1 MSDQELQK
9 QVQELMDIKACQE
22 LVARYGRTQDWLDT
36 PGQDSCFWPD
46 AEIDFGFFEGN
57 GADWVKTVMPHEQ
70 EALRR
75 WHMST
80 NVMIKVDGNQATGEC
95 YGIAVGT
102 SKDEQGNMVDS
113 MYGGRYLDEFQKRN
127 GEWRISKRTYI
138 LDWAHKFPNSL
149 AAATGADFDLNILTI
164 SEPGHPLYRPL

>member
-1 MSDQELQK
+1 MTNQQLVD
-9 QVQELMDIKACQE
+9 QVQELIDIKACQE

-80 NVMIKVDGNQATGEC
+80 SVMIKVNGDQATGEC

-102 SKDEQGNMVDS
+102 NKDKNGNLVDS
-113 MYGGRYLDEFQKRN
+113 MYGGRYLDEFQKRS

-138 LDWAHKFPNSL
+138 LDWAHQFPNSL
-149 AAATGADFDLNILTI
+149 EAATGEDFDLNILTI
-164 SEPGHPLYRPL
+164 SEPGHPLYRRL

>member
-1 MSDQELQK
+1 MDPQLQELLDK
-9 QVQELMDIKACQE
+9 KAIE
-22 LVARYGRTQDWLDT
+22 EVLIRYGRTQDWLDT

-46 AEIDFGFFEGN
+46 AEIDFGFFKGD
-57 GADWVKTVMPHEQ
+57 GAGWVAHVMPHEA

-80 NVMIKVDGNQATGEC
+80 SIMIEVDGDKATAEC

-102 SKDEQGNMVDS
+102 ADIGGGKLQDS
-113 MYGGRYLDEFQKRN
+113 MYGGRYLDELERRN

-138 LDWAHKFPNSL
+138 LDWAHQFPNALEAS
-149 AAATGADFDLNILTI
+149 TGEDFALNILTI
-164 SEPGHPLYRPL
+164 SEPDHPMYRQL